1 MGQARSGKEVESRTS
16 LKFLGMA
23 TDCMFLL
30 ITEDGLFVGSDRMY
44 ITADLLNLRCPQAT
58 HMSMSNRQLNVQ
70 L

>member
-16 LKFLGMA
+16 LKFLDMA

-44 ITADLLNLRCPQAT
+44 ITADLLNLRRPQAT

>member
-1 MGQARSGKEVESRTS
+1 MV
-16 LKFLGMA
+16 

-30 ITEDGLFVGSDRMY
+30 ITEDGPFVSSDRMY
-44 ITADLLNLRCPQAT
+44 NADLLNLRCPQAT

>member
-1 MGQARSGKEVESRTS
+1 MGQARSGKEVKSRTS
-16 LKFLGMA
+16 LKFLDMV

-30 ITEDGLFVGSDRMY
+30 ITEDGPFVSSDRMY
-44 ITADLLNLRCPQAT
+44 NADLLNLRCPQAT

>member
-16 LKFLGMA
+16 LKFLDMA

-44 ITADLLNLRCPQAT
+44 NCRPFEFEVPAGHT
-58 HMSMSNRQLNVQ
+58 HVDV
-70 L
+70 